1 MIDFIAVGNNIASK
15 RKGLNLTQ
23 EELASR
29 LFVTRQ
35 LVSKWEN
42 GTGVPSIDDLLNM
55 SEIFGIT
62 IEELLCL
69 DRKIDVDPD
78 DVFAGHERLFVVKSV
93 IDGTMEID
101 VPENF
106 YRFSQAER
114 MMILKAVKDGTLKT
128 DMANLTPRLTPAE
141 HKFIKTEVKL

>member
-1 MIDFIAVGNNIASK
+1 MGKRHGSPLYRRFVEYVRDIRNN
-15 RKGLNLTQ
+15 
-23 EELASR
+23 
-29 LFVTRQ
+29 
-35 LVSKWEN
+35 
-42 GTGVPSIDDLLNM
+42 
-55 SEIFGIT
+55 T

-141 HKFIKTEVKL
+141 HKFMKTEVKL